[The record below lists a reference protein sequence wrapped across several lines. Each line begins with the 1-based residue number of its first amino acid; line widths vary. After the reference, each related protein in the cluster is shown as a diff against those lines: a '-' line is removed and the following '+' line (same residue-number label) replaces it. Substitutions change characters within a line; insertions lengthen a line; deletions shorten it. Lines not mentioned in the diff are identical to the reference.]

1 MKRLVGYLLEGIFK
15 LFLILLEKFRY
26 DMVYLYI
33 KDVYILFG
41 WKILMWF
48 KFLLFEFNFNII
60 IGLWRKLNDC
70 GIL

>member
-1 MKRLVGYLLEGIFK
+1 MKILVGYLLEVIFK

-41 WKILMWF
+41 W
-48 KFLLFEFNFNII
+48 
-60 IGLWRKLNDC
+60 
-70 GIL
+70 

>member
-41 WKILMWF
+41 
-48 KFLLFEFNFNII
+48 
-60 IGLWRKLNDC
+60 
-70 GIL
+70 